1 MKRTIVLAVMLA
13 IGMTGLNAE
22 ASRDKKEESTVY
34 ICVSKTA
41 KRYHCD
47 RDCRGLNNCTHEVK
61 IVTVKEAE
69 KRGLTPCKQCY

>member
-1 MKRTIVLAVMLA
+1 MKRAIVLAVMLA
-13 IGMTGLNAE
+13 IGMAGQNTE
-22 ASRDKKEESTVY
+22 ASRNKKEEVAVY

-47 RDCRGLNNCTHEVK
+47 RDCRGLNNCTHEIK

-69 KRGLTPCKQCY
+69 KRGLTPCKLCY

>member
-1 MKRTIVLAVMLA
+1 MKRAIVLAVMIA
-13 IGMTGLNAE
+13 IGMAGLKAA
-22 ASRDKKEESTVY
+22 ASRDKKDEATVY

-47 RDCRGLNNCTHEVK
+47 RDCRGLNNCTHEIK

-69 KRGLTPCKQCY
+69 KRGLTRCKLCY